1 MDWAHTT
8 APPVARAAK
17 MLMIR
22 TLMRSTSATLETAA
36 SPAEETIM
44 MSAMPTM
51 TARNCSIIKGRMS
64 LRRACLLNTGQS
76 SFLFVAVFQY
86 SRSNPGGTRGKT
98 HGIPC
103 HF

>member
-1 MDWAHTT
+1 
-8 APPVARAAK
+8 
-17 MLMIR
+17 
-22 TLMRSTSATLETAA
+22 MRSTSATLETAA

-76 SFLFVAVFQY
+76 SFSLWLCSSIAD
-86 SRSNPGGTRGKT
+86 PTRAGQEAKHT
-98 HGIPC
+98 ESLAIFDGWGYNLAQEMR
-103 HF
+103 

>member
-1 MDWAHTT
+1 
-8 APPVARAAK
+8 
-17 MLMIR
+17 MIR

-103 HF
+103 HFCRIGV